1 MREVE
6 SAKSV
11 MEPAAW
17 LLQMITGLAMVFLVT
32 LHFYITHLV
41 SHESLRYHEVVERLS
56 LPEYKVMYA
65 ILLLVVSFHAFNGL
79 RAIALDTG
87 GGMRSRGVINLLT
100 MLMFLVAFLYGI
112 YLLINIY

>member
-1 MREVE
+1 MKEVE

-11 MEPAAW
+11 MEPVAW
-17 LLQMITGLAMVFLVT
+17 LLQMITGILMALLVAI
-32 LHFYITHLV
+32 HFYVTHLV

-56 LPEYKVMYA
+56 LPEYRVMYG
-65 ILLLVVSFHAFNGL
+65 ILLLIVSFHAFNGL

-87 GGMRSRGVINLLT
+87 GGMRGRGAINLLT

-112 YLLINIY
+112 YILINVI